1 MVESMGILKKKIKH
15 YSKYIVEI
23 EEEELQSS
31 NLDNIE
37 DIVIVNK
44 NTYEKELQ
52 KSRELKAKLESNR
65 LEIKLKDLKLQ
76 ERDIELQK
84 ALSEREE
91 LEELNQSKISDLES
105 NYETQIEQLQLQIDN
120 KGEEL
125 LKLEEE
131 NKKIK
136 NDLQL
141 ENSSK
146 IERLKEEEN
155 LKKQIEMY
163 KVSTVGLKNQNKIKE
178 DELQKFKSTYE
189 NILKI
194 KSEQENEL
202 ESLKIQLKRL
212 NNLQSEHNKLIN
224 NYRHLQEV
232 ANKKDENII
241 ELEAQKRKL
250 DHYLLMSLEAINTLK
265 NLGLFNRLFNRI
277 PEDIDELQEDI
288 KKLQP
293 PREVEIEMEPE
304 IEPIRVKKPSDILGE
319 KE

>member
-1 MVESMGILKKKIKH
+1 MVSSMDILKKKIKH

-31 NLDNIE
+31 NLNNIE
-37 DIVIVNK
+37 DIVIISK
-44 NTYEKELQ
+44 NGYEKELQ
-52 KSRELKAKLESNR
+52 KLKELKAKLESNH

-76 ERDIELQK
+76 ERDLELQK
-84 ALSEREE
+84 ALNEREE
-91 LEELNQSKISDLES
+91 LEEINQSKINNLED
-105 NYETQIEQLQLQIDN
+105 NYQTQLEQLQQQLDSN
-120 KGEEL
+120 EEEL
-125 LKLEEE
+125 AKLGKE
-131 NKKIK
+131 NTKIK

-146 IERLKEEEN
+146 IQRLKEEEN
-155 LKKQIEMY
+155 LRKQVEMY
-163 KVSTVGLKNQNKIKE
+163 KVGTVGLKNQITGKE
-178 DELQKFKSTYE
+178 EELAKFKSTYE
-189 NILKI
+189 NILKV
-194 KSEQENEL
+194 KSEQEKEL
-202 ESLKIQLKRL
+202 ETLKIELRRLK
-212 NNLQSEHNKLIN
+212 NIQTEHNKLIN

-265 NLGLFNRLFNRI
+265 NMGLFKRLLNRV
-277 PEDIDELQEDI
+277 PEGIDELQEDI

-293 PREVEIEMEPE
+293 PREVEIEIEPE

>member
-1 MVESMGILKKKIKH
+1 MGILKKKIKH